1 MCTSSCPCL
10 APHILFSVR
19 DVSWTLQNLKT
30 QFADLQSLNYS
41 PQGLHDVRECLLERS
56 GAVST
61 MHLMSKQHA
70 RTLISIMPHAQFLY
84 IQYMHMYVC
93 KNKEIVVL
101 TLSDIKAWIVP
112 SYESRWNRHNETVNC
127 MTLHVNFLN
136 IQYLYTHLYMHMHVY
151 RKNEIVVLTFSDT
164 KAWIISSY
172 ESRWNRHNWTVNCM
186 ALHAHFLNVQYLYTH
201 VHRKNEIVGL
211 TLYPNDN
218 LWFSLSNDWTG
229 DDIRY

>member
-1 MCTSSCPCL
+1 
-10 APHILFSVR
+10 
-19 DVSWTLQNLKT
+19 
-30 QFADLQSLNYS
+30 
-41 PQGLHDVRECLLERS
+41 
-56 GAVST
+56 
-61 MHLMSKQHA
+61 
-70 RTLISIMPHAQFLY
+70 MPHAQFLY
-84 IQYMHMYVC
+84 IQYMHMHVY
-93 KNKEIVVL
+93 KNNEIVVL

-127 MTLHVNFLN
+127 MTLHAHFLN

-151 RKNEIVVLTFSDT
+151 RKSEIVVLTFSDT
-164 KAWIISSY
+164 KAWIVPSQESRWNRYNWTVNCMTLHAHFLYIQYLYTHLYMHMHVYRKTEIVVLTFNDTKAWIVLSY
-172 ESRWNRHNWTVNCM
+172 ESRWNRQNWTVNCM
-186 ALHAHFLNVQYLYTH
+186 ALHAHFLNIQYLYTH